1 MRTRIALLAAVAVA
15 SACQRAP
22 GPPSPEYAEA
32 RARHLALLARF
43 AEDADA
49 RPEMEGVLALLE
61 RVPADSAD
69 AAAARELASR
79 IAEGRKRLAA
89 EQAERERRIAAAGPA
104 TWAPSAGVPGAA
116 GAGAPQEERPAVVL
130 GMKLEEF
137 RAAHGECF
145 ELGSAIRIETPEPDG
160 GTSARQGE
168 AWGLKADPAC
178 RERYPGQVGQVAVF
192 SQGSLLALRPAGDLK
207 AVVRRVP
214 GKVEAFVRLPD
225 GGYQAVEGAQLLPDG
240 GLSFPGGV
248 PLPDGGRF
256 VPDGGIEVVRR
267 AAPLPGDGGA
277 AAGGAR

>member
-1 MRTRIALLAAVAVA
+1 MRTRIALLVALAAA
-15 SACQRAP
+15 SACRKAP

-32 RARHLALLARF
+32 RARHVALVAQF
-43 AEDADA
+43 ADDADA
-49 RPEMEGVLALLE
+49 RPEMDQVLALLE
-61 RVPADSAD
+61 RVPADSVD
-69 AAAARELASR
+69 AESARELATR

-104 TWAPSAGVPGAA
+104 QWAPSGGVPGAG
-116 GAGAPQEERPAVVL
+116 GAALQEERPAIAL
-130 GMKLEEF
+130 GMKLDEF

-145 ELGSAIRIETPEPDG
+145 EPGSPIQIETPEPDG
-160 GTSARQGE
+160 GTAARQGE
-168 AWGLKADPAC
+168 AWSLKGDPAC
-178 RERYPGQVGQVAVF
+178 REKYPGQVGQVVVF

-240 GLSFPGGV
+240 GVSFAGGV

-256 VPDGGIEVVRR
+256 VPDGGVEIVRR
-267 AAPLPGDGGA
+267 PAPIPGDGGA
-277 AAGGAR
+277 PAGAAR